1 MMSRLKRWLATV
13 SVAFVAG
20 CGGGDDP
27 GNVLETARNNQYTI
41 LGEAVTTAGL
51 TATLSGPGPFTVF
64 APTDAAFAALLAE
77 LGITKAQLLADSAL
91 LTKVLTY
98 HVVPGEVKKAS
109 VPLGTAI
116 TTVQGGGFRV
126 DSSAGALVITDERGR
141 TATITSTDIRASNGV
156 IHGIDRVLL
165 PRGTVVEMAQANP
178 VFSTLVEALVA
189 ANLTSAL
196 SGSGPFTVFAP
207 TNEAFAAL
215 LTELGLT
222 KAELLANK
230 PLLTEVLRYHVLSSR
245 VVSSAVPLGLPIT
258 PLQAG
263 FFKVSATASGLAI
276 TDGRNR
282 TAKIVTADVN
292 ATNGVIHVIDR
303 VILPANLDIVQT
315 AAANPNFSL
324 LVEAVTAAGLGP
336 ILSQPGPFTV
346 FAPTNAAFVALL
358 AELGTTKEA
367 LFANRE
373 LLTQVLTYHVV
384 AGNVLKA
391 AVPTGTAVATLAG
404 PTKTLT
410 VSPSLVI
417 TDQRGRTAN
426 IVATDVLTRN
436 GVIHVID
443 RVILPN

>member
-1 MMSRLKRWLATV
+1 
-13 SVAFVAG
+13 
-20 CGGGDDP
+20 
-27 GNVLETARNNQYTI
+27 
-41 LGEAVTTAGL
+41 
-51 TATLSGPGPFTVF
+51 
-64 APTDAAFAALLAE
+64 
-77 LGITKAQLLADSAL
+77 
-91 LTKVLTY
+91 
-98 HVVPGEVKKAS
+98 
-109 VPLGTAI
+109 
-116 TTVQGGGFRV
+116 
-126 DSSAGALVITDERGR
+126 LV
-141 TATITSTDIRASNGV
+141 
-156 IHGIDRVLL
+156 
-165 PRGTVVEMAQANP
+165 
-178 VFSTLVEALVA
+178 
-189 ANLTSAL
+189 
-196 SGSGPFTVFAP
+196 
-207 TNEAFAAL
+207 
-215 LTELGLT
+215 
-222 KAELLANK
+222 
-230 PLLTEVLRYHVLSSR
+230 
-245 VVSSAVPLGLPIT
+245 
-258 PLQAG
+258 
-263 FFKVSATASGLAI
+263 I

-315 AAANPNFSL
+315 AAANPDFSL
-324 LVEAVTAAGLGP
+324 LVEAVTAADLGP

-358 AELGTTKEA
+358 TELGTTKEA

-404 PTKTLT
+404 PAQTLT